1 MTKRED
7 LFVITKIAD
16 IHHDRVSESQQHQ
29 LNLLGLEYSGR
40 KIPGFP
46 NPDGFLTYF
55 HEFSDLLI
63 LETPWELEARDNDKI
78 NGEYKT
84 DSGEESIITGGNGIP
99 FKKVTKLTETWH
111 QMERLVTQGLV
122 KVRKWSLNTISL
134 PL

>member
-1 MTKRED
+1 M
-7 LFVITKIAD
+7 VHI
-16 IHHDRVSESQQHQ
+16 
-29 LNLLGLEYSGR
+29 
-40 KIPGFP
+40 
-46 NPDGFLTYF
+46 
-55 HEFSDLLI
+55 FSDLLI